1 MKKDVASSKSSLR
14 STCGLNWQ
22 GHLALGVWRAGPK
35 DTNRSKMIKAK
46 FSIVP
51 GIYALRLLHAFVFFS
66 KNITSR
72 TKAMGVKQAPLD
84 DPGIKLRYL
93 STDGQFLGVTI
104 HIFLDLGLDG
114 SNDMKIYELPKHPKL
129 PH

>member
-51 GIYALRLLHAFVFFS
+51 GIYALRLLHAFVFF
-66 KNITSR
+66 
-72 TKAMGVKQAPLD
+72 P
-84 DPGIKLRYL
+84 
-93 STDGQFLGVTI
+93 
-104 HIFLDLGLDG
+104 
-114 SNDMKIYELPKHPKL
+114 KI
-129 PH
+129 